1 MNFFSF
7 SVVVI
12 YLLIA
17 SCCTRKNAGSA
28 NVSDNDA
35 GYETLIVI
43 DYSDLSGCGF
53 IFLRNDSSKLIPENL
68 HESLKHNNLKIK
80 VKYTVTNKPNI
91 CMAGK
96 TIDIIDLKRE
106 DKPAQ

>member
-53 IFLRNDSSKLIPENL
+53 IF
-68 HESLKHNNLKIK
+68 
-80 VKYTVTNKPNI
+80 
-91 CMAGK
+91 
-96 TIDIIDLKRE
+96 
-106 DKPAQ
+106 